1 MKNIRRRRAR
11 RFVGGALA
19 LLMAFA
25 SVVAAAHACTFR
37 DVVTQGSAQVA
48 STGNAMPGCND
59 APTNSGGDA
68 NACAFHCTSGHLLD
82 LQPVF
87 PTALSV
93 PSSPL
98 RIDAPDGLSRGR
110 PALPYELTAL
120 AATPPPLLRFARL
133 LI

>member
-1 MKNIRRRRAR
+1 MRNIRRRRAG
-11 RFVGGALA
+11 RFAGAALA

-37 DVVTQGSAQVA
+37 DVVTQGSVQVA

-59 APTNSGGDA
+59 TPANPGGDA
-68 NACAFHCTSGHLLD
+68 NACAFHCTSGNVPD
-82 LQPVF
+82 LQPVL
-87 PTALSV
+87 PATLYVA
-93 PSSPL
+93 SSPL
-98 RIDAPDGLSRGR
+98 RIEVPDAPSR
-110 PALPYELTAL
+110 PAVPYELTAL